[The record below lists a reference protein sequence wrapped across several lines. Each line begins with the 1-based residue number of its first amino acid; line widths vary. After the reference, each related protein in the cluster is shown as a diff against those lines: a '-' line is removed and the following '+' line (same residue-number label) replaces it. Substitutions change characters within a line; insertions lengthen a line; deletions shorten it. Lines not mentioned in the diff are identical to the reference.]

1 MPNARQQQILEEL
14 QAIGAVWIHNG
25 DMTRPH
31 ALLTSGRHSNGF
43 VNTGLLT
50 CRPDSIRRILT
61 EPNGYSAGLSAADG
75 VDWVI
80 GSALG
85 AVTWAFAL
93 GGVLNARS
101 GFTEKDGD
109 AMALK
114 RFDLLKT
121 DRVLVCEDVI
131 STGGSTLKT
140 LAAVRATGATILP
153 LIAVLVNRSG
163 LKELDG
169 LPILSLLDLSIDSW
183 DPADCPLCKAGS
195 AVVRPK
201 SNWSAL
207 TGR

>member
-1 MPNARQQQILEEL
+1 MKTDRQRAILEEL
-14 QAIGAVWIHNG
+14 QAIGAVWLHSG
-25 DMTRPH
+25 DMSRPH

-50 CRPDSIRRILT
+50 CRPDSINRILA
-61 EPNGYSAGLSAADG
+61 ERDGYRSGLPSGG

-93 GGVLNARS
+93 GGVLNARA
-101 GFTEKDGD
+101 GFTEKDGED
-109 AMALK
+109 MALK
-114 RFDLLKT
+114 RFELTKT

-140 LAAVRATGATILP
+140 LAAVRATGAVILP
-153 LIAVLVNRSG
+153 QIAVLVNRSG

-169 LPILSLLDLSIDSW
+169 LPIYSLLDITIDSW
-183 DPADCPLCKAGS
+183 EPSDCPLCKAGS
-195 AVVRPK
+195 EVVRPK
-201 SNWSAL
+201 ANWAKL
-207 TGR
+207 TGK